1 MVTDKQVQ
9 LLRLKMAEGK
19 TIEAA
24 ASAAGMSTRSAHNW
38 KAGPLPSQA
47 TKSRH
52 WRTRTDPFEG
62 VWEADIVPLLER
74 DEDAALE
81 ATTILEEL
89 RRRHGERFG
98 ERHLRTLQRR
108 VRDWRALQG
117 PDKEVFFE
125 QEHVAGREGAID
137 FTEGTSLRVTIGGR
151 VFAHL

>member
-24 ASAAGMSTRSAHNW
+24 AWAAGTSTRSAHNW
-38 KAGPLPSQA
+38 KAGALPSQA
-47 TKSRH
+47 TKSRY

-89 RRRHGERFG
+89 RRLHGERFG
-98 ERHLRTLQRR
+98 ECH
-108 VRDWRALQG
+108 
-117 PDKEVFFE
+117 
-125 QEHVAGREGAID
+125 
-137 FTEGTSLRVTIGGR
+137 
-151 VFAHL
+151 FAHAAAART